1 MEGRPVVIIIIIAQ
15 LKNRARRQAV
25 GKNLIISTITGRPN
39 GVIAIYIQIG
49 RIEALAGSY
58 RRQLA
63 GLAMPLVELPIMYTR
78 DFGPEQIGALGDRL
92 LEQSR

>member
-1 MEGRPVVIIIIIAQ
+1 GTA
-15 LKNRARRQAV
+15 LHDLWA
-25 GKNLIISTITGRPN
+25 TGR
-39 GVIAIYIQIG
+39 IRMG
-49 RIEALAGSY
+49 REALAGSY